1 MQPKPDTF
9 FDLSSFSGVAP
20 MFPLPNVVLFPHQGL
35 PLRIFEPRYRAM
47 MADALR
53 GERLIALSLL
63 KPGWETNYEGRPD
76 AHEMVCIGRITA
88 EERLPSGDYNLV
100 LAGVH
105 RAVIDEELNSD
116 TAYRMVRLELFKDF
130 YSSEPL
136 VDRDARS
143 RELLTNFRR
152 LFPEMRS
159 DALFAQ
165 VLEAD
170 VPLGVLCDLLT
181 AALPIVPDLKQQVLD
196 ELDVDLRSDLVLAR
210 ILELHDASRDG
221 KPPRKYPPEF
231 SLN

>member
-1 MQPKPDTF
+1 MQSKPDTF
-9 FDLSSFSGVAP
+9 FDLSNFSGTAP
-20 MFPLPNVVLFPHQGL
+20 VFPLPNVVLFPHQGL

-63 KPGWETNYEGRPD
+63 KPGWENNYDGRPD
-76 AHEMVCIGRITA
+76 MHEMVCIGRITA
-88 EERLPSGDYNLV
+88 EERMPSGEYNLV

-105 RAVIDEELNSD
+105 RAVIEEELVSD
-116 TAYRMVRLELFKDF
+116 TAYRVARLEPFRDF
-130 YSSEPL
+130 YAAEPL
-136 VDRDARS
+136 VDRDARR

-152 LFPEMRS
+152 LFVEVRT

-181 AALPIVPDLKQQVLD
+181 AALPIAVELKQQVLD

-210 ILELHDASRDG
+210 IVELQNAARDG

>member
-1 MQPKPDTF
+1 MQSKPDTF
-9 FDLSSFSGVAP
+9 FDLSNFSGTAP
-20 MFPLPNVVLFPHQGL
+20 VFPLPNVVLFPHQGL

-53 GERLIALSLL
+53 GEKLIAMSLF
-63 KPGWETNYEGRPD
+63 KPGWENNYEGRPD
-76 AHEMVCIGRITA
+76 MHEMVCIGRITA
-88 EERLPSGDYNLV
+88 EERLPSGEYNLV

-105 RAVIDEELNSD
+105 RAVIEEELNSD
-116 TAYRMVRLELFKDF
+116 TAYRVARLELFNDF
-130 YSSEPL
+130 YSKQPL
-136 VDRDARS
+136 VDREARR
-143 RELLTNFRR
+143 RELLMNFRR
-152 LFPEMRS
+152 LFTEVRA

-181 AALPIVPDLKQQVLD
+181 AALPIVPELKQQVLD

-210 ILELHDASRDG
+210 ILELQEASQGG
-221 KPPRKYPPEF
+221 KSPRKFPPEF